1 MPLVSPLLPLERQ
14 ADAFISPWG
23 PPIGETSV
31 EIVQSFGELE
41 LEYAAIR
48 KSCALI
54 DQPQRGTIQVAGG
67 ERLEFLNRMLTQE
80 LKGMPAMTARRS
92 FWLNRKGRIDADVLV
107 VNLGDRLILDLDVHA
122 LGRSLQ
128 GLNAY
133 IIADDVTLADI
144 TDATARLALHGPTS
158 ATILDEVAE
167 SPGPER
173 PLGTLAIGEVSTI
186 VVAGSSVIVVRNDF
200 AGVPGFEL
208 FIPAAGVTAVFQRL
222 LAIAT
227 PTGLP
232 ESDPRHAIGHRVRLR
247 PAGWAA
253 LNMARIEAGSP
264 VYNIDFD
271 ESSLPAESGV
281 LHDRVSFTKGCYLGQ
296 EIVARM
302 HARGH
307 PKAQLVALKP
317 KFPVGAELRDM
328 ETQLA
333 FQPVGA
339 SPVFKSPQADVSMEA
354 WQPLPEAQVGTITS
368 STLAPMLSSTPVC
381 FASVKYDLS
390 QPGTELV
397 AIAEGQGLLM
407 TVQPQ
412 LRFLEAKP

>member
-23 PPIGETSV
+23 PPIGQTSV

-54 DQPQRGTIQVAGG
+54 DQPQRGTIQVAGS

-122 LGRSLQ
+122 LARTLQ

-133 IIADDVTLADI
+133 IIADDVTVSDT
-144 TDATARLALHGPTS
+144 TDATARLALHGP
-158 ATILDEVAE
+158 AAAALLDEIAQ
-167 SPGPER
+167 PHGAAR
-173 PLGTLAIGEVSTI
+173 PIAALASGEVSTI
-186 VVAGSSVIVVRNDF
+186 LVAASVVTVARSDF

-208 FIPAAGVTAVFQRL
+208 FVPAHEVTAVFQRL
-222 LAIAT
+222 LAVAT
-227 PTGLP
+227 ATDLP

-271 ESSLPAESGV
+271 ENSLPAESGV

-307 PKAQLVALKP
+307 PKEQLVALKP
-317 KFPVGAELRDM
+317 KFPASAQLRDM
-328 ETQLA
+328 ETQLP

-339 SPVFKSPQADVSMEA
+339 SPVFKAPLADVSMDA
-354 WQPLPEAQVGTITS
+354 WQPSPESQVGTITS

-397 AIAEGQGLLM
+397 AIAQGRGLLM

-412 LRFLEAKP
+412 LRFLEAKT